1 MSETTFERRL
11 QQLIT
16 DVMHHPHSEELLR
29 LTQEQLQDDTF
40 VLVAKDA

>member
-16 DVMHHPHSEELLR
+16 DVMQHPHSEELLK
-29 LTQEQLQDDTF
+29 LAQEQLADDTF

>member
-16 DVMHHPHSEELLR
+16 DVMQHPHSEELVKLA
-29 LTQEQLQDDTF
+29 QEQLVDDTF
-40 VLVAKDA
+40 VLAATDE

>member
-16 DVMHHPHSEELLR
+16 DVIQHPNSEELLK
-29 LTQEQLQDDTF
+29 LAQEQLVDDTF
-40 VLVAKDA
+40 TLVDSDT

>member
-16 DVMHHPHSEELLR
+16 DVMQHPNSEEILR

-40 VLVAKDA
+40 ILVDSDT

>member
-16 DVMHHPHSEELLR
+16 DVMQHPNSEELLK
-29 LTQEQLQDDTF
+29 LAQEQLVDDTF

>member
-16 DVMHHPHSEELLR
+16 DVMQHPNSEELLR
-29 LTQEQLQDDTF
+29 LAQEQLVDDTF
-40 VLVAKDA
+40 ILVDSDT

>member
-16 DVMHHPHSEELLR
+16 DVMQHPHSEELLR

>member
-16 DVMHHPHSEELLR
+16 DVMQHPNSEELLK
-29 LTQEQLQDDTF
+29 LAQEQLVDDTF
-40 VLVAKDA
+40 ILVDSDT

>member
-11 QQLIT
+11 QQLIA
-16 DVMHHPHSEELLR
+16 DVMQHPHSEELLM

>member
-16 DVMHHPHSEELLR
+16 DVMQHPNSEELLK
-29 LTQEQLQDDTF
+29 LAQEQLQDDTF
-40 VLVAKDA
+40 ILVDSDT